1 MKCSAA
7 LLAQSRSVSPPV
19 ARWFIDTLVSRTKMT
34 IIARSQC
41 VCAQR
46 FVTGGANSRSAL
58 PAPSWSHNA

>member
-1 MKCSAA
+1 
-7 LLAQSRSVSPPV
+7 LAQSRSVSPPV
-19 ARWFIDTLVSRTKMT
+19 ARWFIDTLVSRTKTT

-46 FVTGGANSRSAL
+46 FVIGGANSHSVL